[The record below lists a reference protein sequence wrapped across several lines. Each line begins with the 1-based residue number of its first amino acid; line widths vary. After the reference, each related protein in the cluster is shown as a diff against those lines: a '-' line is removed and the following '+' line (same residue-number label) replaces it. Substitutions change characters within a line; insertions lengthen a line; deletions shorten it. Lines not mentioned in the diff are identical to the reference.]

1 MYEIKKTGSLL
12 AHERQEDIE
21 AMYSLDDISKSKNEK
36 DRRIYDLC
44 DVFASIRER
53 IFMLYRLQQ
62 NAIKYRS

>member
-1 MYEIKKTGSLL
+1 MYL
-12 AHERQEDIE
+12 
-21 AMYSLDDISKSKNEK
+21 LDDISKSKNDHANDKK

>member
-21 AMYSLDDISKSKNEK
+21 AMYSLDDISKSKS
-36 DRRIYDLC
+36 RIYDLC